1 MPCGAIITFD
11 SQTDAAVRGMWQII
25 EDAGL
30 PSLML
35 QRDYPPHLT
44 LAVCEDMDLDRLAP
58 GLPEFIAAFPP
69 LHVDFPGF
77 GVFSAIEP
85 VIYLTV
91 TRSPAL
97 TALHSAFWDLVGKYS
112 ESLSQYYHP
121 RAWVPHITLDQGMP
135 LSDAGAVID
144 ALLLYPRPEAGLLL
158 DLHIVDF
165 DNGLQKNYSAR
176 LGSILR

>member
-1 MPCGAIITFD
+1 MPCGAVLTFD
-11 SQTDAAVRGMWQII
+11 SQTDATVRGMWQII

-44 LAVCEDMDLDRLAP
+44 LAVCEDMDLDGLTAH
-58 GLPEFIAAFPP
+58 LPEFIAAFPP
-69 LHVDFPGF
+69 LHVDFSGL
-77 GVFSAIEP
+77 GIFSAIDP
-85 VIYLTV
+85 VVYLTV

-97 TALHSAFWDLVGKYS
+97 TALHSAFWDLVGGYS
-112 ESLSQYYHP
+112 SSLSQYYHP

-135 LSDAGAVID
+135 LSAVGSIMD
-144 ALLLYPRPEAGLLL
+144 ALLLFPRPEAGLLL
-158 DLHIVDF
+158 DLHLVDF
-165 DNGLQKNYSAR
+165 DAGLQKNYSAR